1 MNRRSFLA
9 HTSAAITAAALP
21 RAVVAGATGEL
32 RLGLISAATY
42 GRNGN
47 PRTPGSNHG
56 TAFATTFNGWNEER
70 SKTWKGV
77 FVGSKRRLDGARVV
91 SVWDPDTAAAKQLA
105 EICSISRVASTP
117 EMACEGVDAVLLIDD
132 GSGEQWKY
140 ALHPLRKGVP
150 VFCDKPLAMTA
161 RDAHSVAKL
170 ARETKTR
177 FMSASSLRF
186 VPDIVKL
193 KQDLPQLGKVHLASA
208 SCGNELVYY
217 GIHALSMIYGVF
229 GGGAIS
235 ALNVGRPGRNLVRYR
250 FKNDLDVMLTVADS
264 EWMRSGYLITLQGT
278 KAWRTLQPDLTNLY
292 SYLLEQFLALVRTGR
307 ESVPV
312 EEEVELIAA
321 LEAGKRSL
329 QLGREVTIAEVLK
342 GISD

>member
-9 HTSAAITAAALP
+9 HTSVAAAAAAWPSSLQS
-21 RAVVAGATGEL
+21 AETSAGGI

-42 GRNGN
+42 GRPGQE
-47 PRTPGSNHG
+47 RTLGSNHG
-56 TAFATTFNGWNEER
+56 TAFATTFNGWDEE
-70 SKTWKGV
+70 KAKAWKGT
-77 FVGSKRRLDGARVV
+77 FVRAKRRLTDARVV
-91 SVWDPDTAAAKQLA
+91 NVWDPNPAAARQLA
-105 EICSISRVASTP
+105 DICGIARVAETP
-117 EMACEGVDAVLLIDD
+117 EAACEGVDAVLLIDD
-132 GSGEQWKY
+132 GSGAQWKY
-140 ALHPLRKGVP
+140 ALHPLKKGVP

-161 RDAHSVAKL
+161 RDAQAVAKV

-193 KQDLPQLGKVHLASA
+193 KQELPQLGQVHFASA
-208 SCGNELVYY
+208 SCGNELMYY

-229 GGGAIS
+229 GGGALS

-250 FKNDLDVMLTVADS
+250 FKNDLDVMLTVAER
-264 EWMRSGYLITLQGT
+264 EWMRAGYLITLQGT
-278 KAWRTLQPDLTNLY
+278 KAWRTVQPDLTNLY
-292 SYLLEQFLALVRTGR
+292 SYLLETFLDLLKTGR
-307 ESVPV
+307 EAVPI

-321 LEAGKRSL
+321 LEAGTRSL

-342 GISD
+342 G

>member
-9 HTSAAITAAALP
+9 QTSVAAAAAALP
-21 RAVVAGATGEL
+21 PTLAAPATGGL

-42 GRNGN
+42 GRDGN
-47 PRTPGSNHG
+47 PRTLGSNHG
-56 TAFATTFNGWNEER
+56 TAFATTFNGWDEEK
-70 SKTWKGV
+70 SKAWKGV
-77 FVGSKRRLDGARVV
+77 FVRAKRRLEGVRVV
-91 SVWDPDTAAAKQLA
+91 TVWDPDQAAAKQLA
-105 EICSISRVASTP
+105 DICSIPRVAATP
-117 EMACEGVDAVLLIDD
+117 EAACEGVDAVLLIDD

-140 ALHPLRKGVP
+140 ALHPLKKGVP

-161 RDAHSVAKL
+161 RDAQTVAKV

-193 KQDLPQLGKVHLASA
+193 KQELPALGQVHFASA

-250 FKNDLDVMLTVADS
+250 FKNDLDVMLTVADR
-264 EWMRSGYLITLQGT
+264 EWMRAGYIITLQGT
-278 KAWRTLQPDLTNLY
+278 KAWRSLQPNLDNLY
-292 SYLLEQFLALVRTGR
+292 SYLLEQFIDLVRTGR

-342 GISD
+342 A